1 MMQQRVP
8 DTQMAVRPSYAGSD
22 PTWRPRVLI
31 TGFGPFP
38 GMPEN
43 VTSRLVAD
51 LAARGRDVFPA
62 FAIRSAILPT
72 EWDRAPALLDNL
84 LSEFQPSTVVL
95 FGVSGR
101 ACGFEVETVARN
113 AATLTQDAAGLPPL
127 SSRINPTGLDQM
139 TARLPAARIVAR
151 LRRMQ
156 LPARVSRD
164 AGGYLCNATLY
175 HLLSRSNVPARP
187 RVAGFVHVPADL
199 RTSGATGRLNY
210 DRALAGAQ
218 EILSVCLG
226 RDAVLQPTV
235 PRRWGVTT

>member
-8 DTQMAVRPSYAGSD
+8 ETLVPGFPSHAGSL
-22 PTWRPRVLI
+22 PTWRSRVLI

-62 FAIRSAILPT
+62 FEIRAAILPT
-72 EWDRAPALLDNL
+72 EWDRAPELLDNL
-84 LSEFQPSTVVL
+84 LSGFQPSTVIL
-95 FGVSGR
+95 FGVSGHAR
-101 ACGFEVETVARN
+101 GFEVETVARN
-113 AATLTQDAAGLPPL
+113 AATLTPDAAGLPPL
-127 SSRINPTGLDQM
+127 SSRIDPSGLDQI
-139 TARLPAARIVAR
+139 AVRFPAARIVAR

-164 AGGYLCNATLY
+164 AGRYLCNATLY
-175 HLLSRSNVPARP
+175 HLLGRTDLQIEP
-187 RVAGFVHVPADL
+187 RIAGFVHVPANL
-199 RTSGATGRLNY
+199 RTSGTRGRLSY
-210 DRALAGAQ
+210 ERALVGAQ

-226 RDAVLQPTV
+226 RAAVV
-235 PRRWGVTT
+235 PQAVQRRGRVTS